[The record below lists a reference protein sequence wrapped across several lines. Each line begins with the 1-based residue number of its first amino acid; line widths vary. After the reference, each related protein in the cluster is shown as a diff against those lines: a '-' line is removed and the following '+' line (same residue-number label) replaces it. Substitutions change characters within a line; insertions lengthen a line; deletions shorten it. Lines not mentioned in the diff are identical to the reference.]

1 MNNLHPV
8 VLIVI
13 QVGAVATAVTAMFV
27 LIERIWSPTKRWLER
42 ILTEPVISRIDE
54 HETYVKHHLGPNG
67 DTPAIHTRLAQL
79 EKTVD
84 SLKEV
89 L

>member
-8 VLIVI
+8 VMVII
-13 QVGAVATAVTAMFV
+13 QVGAIATALTALFV
-27 LIERIWSPTKRWLER
+27 LSERLWSPTKRWLER
-42 ILTEPVISRIDE
+42 ILTDPVIERMDE
-54 HETYVKHHLGPNG
+54 HQDYVRHHLGPNG
-67 DTPAIHTRLAQL
+67 DTPPIHQRLTHL

-84 SLKEV
+84 SLKDI